1 MIASLELDMV
11 PMPLI
16 TYALALISL
25 LFAGPLLALAAS
37 KPVPGE
43 VVLVIGPG
51 SAERQV
57 MIAAA
62 GGRVLGPAEA
72 RFGVL
77 ALSEEDGFAASL
89 LAQGAWFVVDGR
101 RVAFLCGV
109 ET

>member
-1 MIASLELDMV
+1 
-11 PMPLI
+11 MPLI
-16 TYALALISL
+16 TYGLALISL

-43 VVLVIGPG
+43 AVLVISPG
-51 SAERQV
+51 AAERHI

-77 ALSEEDGFAASL
+77 ALSEEDDFVASL
-89 LAQGAWFVVDGR
+89 LAHGAWFVVDGR

-109 ET
+109 EA

>member
-1 MIASLELDMV
+1 MV
-11 PMPLI
+11 LMPLI
-16 TYALALISL
+16 TYGLVLISL

-51 SAERQV
+51 VTERHV

-62 GGRVLGPAEA
+62 GGRLLGPAEA

-77 ALSEEDGFAASL
+77 ALSEKDDFAASL
-89 LAQGAWFVVDGR
+89 MAQGAWFVVDGR

-109 ET
+109 EA